1 MNNGFIEITS
11 TESLDQFLQRFNAT
25 GAVLFKHS
33 NACGVSSRAY
43 NEMSQLES
51 PVGLIVVQRSRPLSA
66 EIERRWS
73 LPHQTPQVLIVRE
86 GTLVW
91 NASHFEIKAATVA
104 ETLRH
109 LGEP

>member
-1 MNNGFIEITS
+1 MDNGFIEITN

-43 NEMSQLES
+43 SEMAQLEN
-51 PVGLIVVQRSRPLSA
+51 PIGLIVVQQSRPLSA

-73 LPHQTPQVLIVRE
+73 LPHQTPQVLIVRDGE
-86 GTLVW
+86 LVW

-104 ETLRH
+104 ENLRQV
-109 LGEP
+109 EQ